1 MFLGYD
7 PKAQITTKEDKL
19 GNIKIQNLGMSK
31 DTIKRVKKQPME
43 REKICVNCICGKG

>member
-7 PKAQITTKEDKL
+7 PKAQITIKEDKL
-19 GNIKIQNLGMSK
+19 GNIKIHNLGMSK

-43 REKICVNCICGKG
+43 WQKICVNCIYDKG